1 MENGNSIRKMDKA
14 GLKYRLNSIIL
25 EYLAKEQRK
34 DLELNNFW
42 MGIPTVGNIEE
53 ENFMGVDA
61 IVGLMGHAMKENFSK
76 GFGRD

>member
-1 MENGNSIRKMDKA
+1 
-14 GLKYRLNSIIL
+14 
-25 EYLAKEQRK
+25 
-34 DLELNNFW
+34 
-42 MGIPTVGNIEE
+42 MGIPTVDNIAE